1 MPTVRIAAIT
11 TTESRAT
18 MTEHSTMVAP
28 RSLPLR
34 YLPLR
39 SLPLLSFGRMEIA
52 ATATIFDKAL
62 SVPRFLLHN
71 IFNL

>member
-1 MPTVRIAAIT
+1 
-11 TTESRAT
+11 
-18 MTEHSTMVAP
+18 MTEHSTMVAT

-34 YLPLR
+34 YLPLRPVPLR